1 MCDDGV
7 QQSDSIHF
15 IKLCRHRWRAIVFAL
30 FSGLIARGCN
40 YDSEQD
46 IVLMGN
52 VPTKIVQGL
61 DDGALLRTLTESV
74 AHLERQPLSIN
85 INKEIEIVQNQI
97 VVEKVEAAAME
108 LS

>member
-1 MCDDGV
+1 V
-7 QQSDSIHF
+7 
-15 IKLCRHRWRAIVFAL
+15 K
-30 FSGLIARGCN
+30 
-40 YDSEQD
+40 
-46 IVLMGN
+46 
-52 VPTKIVQGL
+52 GL
-61 DDGALLRTLTESV
+61 DDGELLRTLTESV

>member
-1 MCDDGV
+1 M
-7 QQSDSIHF
+7 
-15 IKLCRHRWRAIVFAL
+15 
-30 FSGLIARGCN
+30 
-40 YDSEQD
+40 
-46 IVLMGN
+46 
-52 VPTKIVQGL
+52 PTKIVKGL